1 MKEFFSPHRIFEIF
15 GFLILSVAFTI
26 SLILPADTSTWI
38 PAAKITI
45 PIVNGL
51 CALACIPLIIK
62 PGIKSLEISIFL
74 IQSFFTTWTGYE
86 TLGMFLY
93 SAMIVLLFCY
103 GFFMKHIHRRVFFI
117 MFIWLI
123 WLLGVIPYGF
133 ARCALVYT
141 TFLFM
146 FAFYYAVYSKL
157 KHLLSPLL
165 PSQSKEAIVKLPPQG
180 SLLNLSDCQLSER
193 QIKILNEYLE
203 TNASY
208 SELADKFIVSV
219 STVKKEMA
227 SILHIFGVKN
237 CEELR
242 YLLSHYRLN

>member
-15 GFLILSVAFTI
+15 GFLILSVAFII

-93 SAMIVLLFCY
+93 SAMIVLLYVIKLGVNNLQNMMFPWVLL
-103 GFFMKHIHRRVFFI
+103 HLLQILPHLIIQRVFVPI
-117 MFIWLI
+117 Q
-123 WLLGVIPYGF
+123 
-133 ARCALVYT
+133 T
-141 TFLFM
+141 TNT
-146 FAFYYAVYSKL
+146 
-157 KHLLSPLL
+157 
-165 PSQSKEAIVKLPPQG
+165 G
-180 SLLNLSDCQLSER
+180 D
-193 QIKILNEYLE
+193 
-203 TNASY
+203 
-208 SELADKFIVSV
+208 
-219 STVKKEMA
+219 
-227 SILHIFGVKN
+227 
-237 CEELR
+237 
-242 YLLSHYRLN
+242 